1 MKSLFILFFLLCG
14 LGAHAHGVDSTFA
27 VPAPQTLYAS
37 LTAESLNSLTTD
49 YKQTK
54 YWEKRRKLLIG
65 GGFCVGVGVVGAA
78 VGAIAIGLS
87 DIYADGDKGG
97 AAAAFFAPAS
107 ALVAGGVTMFVFAHR
122 NKRRAKRAV
131 GLSLNV
137 SPVEVRRPDGARS
150 QQPALGICIRF

>member
-14 LGAHAHGVDSTFA
+14 FGAHAHGVDSTFA
-27 VPAPQTLYAS
+27 VPAPQTLYAP

-54 YWEKRRKLLIG
+54 YWRKRRRLLIG
-65 GGFCVGVGVVGAA
+65 GGVCVGAGVVGAA
-78 VGAIAIGLS
+78 IGAMAIAL
-87 DIYADGDKGG
+87 GDYLGG
-97 AAAAFFAPAS
+97 GGDDNAAFATAIFTPAS

-122 NKRRAKRAV
+122 NKLRAKRAV

-137 SPVEVRRPDGARS
+137 SPMEVRRPDGARS
-150 QQPALGICIRF
+150 